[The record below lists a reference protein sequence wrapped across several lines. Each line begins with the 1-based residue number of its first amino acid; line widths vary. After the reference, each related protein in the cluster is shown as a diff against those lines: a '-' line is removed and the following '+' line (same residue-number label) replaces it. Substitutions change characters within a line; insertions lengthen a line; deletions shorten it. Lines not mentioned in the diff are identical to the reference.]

1 MGRVSTTKIP
11 YFSRDRET
19 GCILFHARVGP
30 LQNPDSDMKKLYL
43 LTAFIVGAAI
53 ASIFFNQLL
62 IAGILTV
69 SLALLTFFQV
79 FKRARSEADTR
90 YFKTKYDQL
99 ATNATI
105 GICIAAPDGKMSF
118 VSNQVLAITGNMDLE
133 NKSVLFESLFPQYFQ
148 PVIRHHFAEQLEQ
161 EVHEIRFRIALHEE
175 KHVEIT
181 SYLLYNKQ
189 TVSGLHIIVK
199 NITDRVKLEQELE
212 LLKTAGEQTQ
222 FQVQHL
228 IDAIPLM
235 IYIKDLNGKYITV
248 NRTFLHYI
256 NRRQDEVIGKT
267 IFEVYG
273 HDETFLKT
281 YAEADAKVIQS
292 LEPLE
297 MENVFN
303 GPWGKTHV
311 FTVKFPFF
319 DRQGRLTGVAAI
331 TKDNTD
337 AVNYR
342 EMLETSSARASTME
356 LRLQTLAH
364 YIKHDVRTPLEGA
377 ASITAQLLQTP
388 LSVEQQTFL
397 QQLDQTIRHASG
409 TADEMIQFSADLP
422 ENTLEEKHPL
432 CIRKITEELA
442 GRFNMLAQGRP
453 LNMHTVIHPSV
464 PKSVAG
470 HQQQTTQALQILL
483 AQAFRLTKEGYIQL
497 ETQLDELGRNN
508 KVRLRFTIS
517 YTGTHE
523 SGALVEASLG
533 WALAQKIAKSVEGT
547 LRSGDAG
554 HPVPYFELLLPFELL
569 EQ

>member
-1 MGRVSTTKIP
+1 MGRVLNTKIP

-19 GCILFHARVGP
+19 GCILFLALVGP
-30 LQNPDSDMKKLYL
+30 PQNPDSDMKKLYL
-43 LTAFIVGAAI
+43 LTAFIVGATI
-53 ASIFFNQLL
+53 ASILFNQLL
-62 IAGILTV
+62 IAGVLTV
-69 SLALLTFFQV
+69 SLAVFTFLQV

-90 YFKTKYDQL
+90 YFKSKYDQL

-133 NKSVLFESLFPQYFQ
+133 NKSVLFESLFPAYFQ
-148 PVIRHHFAEQLEQ
+148 PVIRHHFAEQLEHD
-161 EVHEIRFRIALHEE
+161 VHEIRFRIALHEE

-181 SYLLYNKQ
+181 SYLLYNKH

-212 LLKTAGEQTQ
+212 VLKAVGEQTQ

-235 IYIKDLNGKYITV
+235 IYIKDLNGKYVTV

-256 NRRQDEVIGKT
+256 NRRPEEVIGKT
-267 IFEVYG
+267 IFEVYS
-273 HDETFLKT
+273 HDESFLKT
-281 YAEADAKVIQS
+281 YADADAKVIQS

-303 GPWGKTHV
+303 GSWGKTHV

-319 DRQGRLTGVAAI
+319 DQQGRLTGVAAI

-342 EMLETSSARASTME
+342 EMLETSSARASARE
-356 LRLQTLAH
+356 LQLQTLAH
-364 YIKHDVRTPLEGA
+364 HIKHDVRTPLQGA

-388 LSVEQQTFL
+388 LSAEQQTFL

-409 TADEMIQFSADLP
+409 TADEMIQFSNELP

-442 GRFNMLAQGRP
+442 GRFNILTLGRP
-453 LNMHTVIHPSV
+453 LNMHNVIHPSV
-464 PKSVAG
+464 PKGVAG
-470 HQQQTTQALQILL
+470 HQQRTTQALQILL

-523 SGALVEASLG
+523 SGAVVEASLG
-533 WALAQKIAKSVEGT
+533 WALAQKIATSVEGT
-547 LRSGDAG
+547 LRLGNAE

>member
-1 MGRVSTTKIP
+1 
-11 YFSRDRET
+11 
-19 GCILFHARVGP
+19 
-30 LQNPDSDMKKLYL
+30 MKKLYL
-43 LTAFIVGAAI
+43 LTAFIAGATI
-53 ASIFFNQLL
+53 ASICFNQLL
-62 IAGILTV
+62 PAGILIV
-69 SLALLTFFQV
+69 LLALFTAFQV
-79 FKRARSEADTR
+79 FQRTRSEADTR
-90 YFKTKYDQL
+90 YFKAKYDQL

-133 NKSVLFESLFPQYFQ
+133 DKSVLFESLFPEYFQ
-148 PVIRHHFAEQLEQ
+148 PIIRHHFAEQLEND
-161 EVHEIRFRIALHEE
+161 VHEMHFRIALHEE

-181 SYLLYNKQ
+181 SYLLYNKHA
-189 TVSGLHIIVK
+189 VSGLHIIVK

-212 LLKTAGEQTQ
+212 LLKKAGEQAQ

-235 IYIKDLNGKYITV
+235 IYIKDLNGKYVTV
-248 NRTFLHYI
+248 NQTFLHYI
-256 NRRQDEVIGKT
+256 NRRSGEVIGKT
-267 IFEVYG
+267 IFDVYG
-273 HDETFLKT
+273 HDESFLRT
-281 YAEADAKVIQS
+281 YADADAKVIQS

-319 DRQGRLTGVAAI
+319 DQEGRLTGVAAI

-342 EMLETSSARASTME
+342 EMLETSSARASKIE
-356 LRLQTLAH
+356 VQLQTLTH
-364 YIKHDVRTPLEGA
+364 HIRHDVRTPLQGA

-388 LSVEQQTFL
+388 LSPEQQIFL
-397 QQLDQTIRHASG
+397 QQLDETIRHASE
-409 TADEMIQFSADLP
+409 TADEMIQLSNDLP
-422 ENTLEEKHPL
+422 ENMLEEKHPL

-442 GRFNMLAQGRP
+442 TRFNMLVQGKP
-453 LNMHTVIHPSV
+453 LKVHTVIHPSV

-470 HQQQTTQALQILL
+470 HGQQTTQVLQVLL

-497 ETQLDELGRNN
+497 ETQLDELQRNN
-508 KVRLRFTIS
+508 KARLRFRIS

-533 WALAQKIAKSVEGT
+533 WALAQKMAKSVEGT
-547 LRSGDAG
+547 LRFGDNE